1 MVIFK
6 NFTSRQQSEIMTTA
20 LDLANTAAGFVSN
33 QGDIEPLL
41 YKIQQISS
49 QPSSSTLLTPE
60 NEAALFS
67 IYLQIEKYL
76 MTSDPI
82 RTFNKEELRSKAS
95 RGLRARLEEYERQSG
110 GIQNKKYTVLA

>member
-6 NFTSRQQSEIMTTA
+6 NFTSKQQSEVMTTA
-20 LDLANTAAGFVSN
+20 LDLANTAAGFASN
-33 QGDIEPLL
+33 QSDIEPLL
-41 YKIQQISS
+41 YRIKQISN
-49 QPSSSTLLTPE
+49 QPSSGMLLTSE

-82 RTFNKEELRSKAS
+82 RTFSKEELRNKVS
-95 RGLRARLEEYERQSG
+95 RGLRA
-110 GIQNKKYTVLA
+110 